1 VQLVAGLGL
10 SLLGH
15 LGRVRWLAK
24 DVVWVVPDRACGG
37 VEATQAW
44 ADTYASQVGGL
55 VGGWEGGVRSRRLW
69 KEGGSM
75 GSGVRAATVW
85 HLYSACMHHA
95 IQVSHLPYCH
105 VRLTLSLHFVVCL
118 CRRG

>member
-1 VQLVAGLGL
+1 MQLVAGLGL

-44 ADTYASQVGGL
+44 ADTYASQVGGR
-55 VGGWEGGVRSRRLW
+55 VGWWVGEWRKVEEAV
-69 KEGGSM
+69 KGGSFC
-75 GSGVRAATVW
+75 GVWGQDCHCLALVQ
-85 HLYSACMHHA
+85 CMYAPRH
-95 IQVSHLPYCH
+95 
-105 VRLTLSLHFVVCL
+105 
-118 CRRG
+118 